1 MDLHTWRR
9 SADRYKVERSRLA
22 DRLPPFPD
30 DIGQPQPDV
39 VTLADSRLPVHSFS
53 IMVGAASLFVVYL
66 LWQVARLGGVHATV
80 IGDTFFI
87 PMDLLVIYST
97 ITASRRCRA
106 DRRRFWSWA
115 FVSVAMVSNL
125 IGDLLQLY
133 HEGIHHFSDSPDW
146 SDAIFFAFFFAGL
159 VGFGIGSR
167 SVIRRWLFALDT
179 LTIAL
184 SASAVLWYFVAGPT
198 ATTQGHSLHASLYA
212 VLYPL
217 GDLILLL
224 AAVWT
229 LQRGVPPSS
238 LRAVRMIAVGIFF
251 YVVADTLEGYLALH
265 GGYHGGDHVD
275 IVGMAAAMFFAIA
288 GALQPT
294 VKGQEPK
301 NSPFERT
308 GSASISYVALAVVFA
323 LAFVIQRHE
332 RIFPNLSIL
341 GVAVLA
347 AIFVTIAQTLS
358 RGAFLEGQVEN
369 EDLLGD
375 LRHQAFH
382 DSLTGL
388 ANRALFSERLEH
400 ALDRRRSFFAK
411 HAVLIIDLNGFK
423 SVNDSL
429 GHEAGDE
436 VLRVIAGRLR
446 TAIRRGDTV
455 ARFGGDEFAILF
467 EDVIGEETTVE
478 LVEHL
483 LDVVRQP
490 ITIANRNLEPEAS
503 VGIALTGEEPL
514 AADELLCYA
523 DTAMYQAKQHPH
535 GPRYCVFKTE
545 MQTALAAR
553 VELEAELQGAVGR
566 GELRVLYQPIL
577 DLASEKVIDFEALVR
592 WMHPSRGLLPPAAF
606 LPLAEQG
613 GLIHEIDTWVLQ
625 QACVEASRWQH
636 ESPQF
641 AQIGVHVNL
650 SPLRLREPDLV
661 GTVAEA
667 LSVAGLEP
675 RFLTLELLESSVVD
689 DLELARVRLT
699 ELKAL
704 GLRIAVDDFGTGFS
718 SLSHLRTLP
727 IDVLKIDRSFIS
739 VMETSAQA
747 STLVHSLIQLGA
759 ALGID
764 TVAEGIEEEEQL
776 KHLRDDE
783 CLHGQGDLFA
793 RPLDPDDLRSY
804 LLESVG
810 GCHTKRDRLLVLGS
824 R

>member
-1 MDLHTWRR
+1 
-9 SADRYKVERSRLA
+9 
-22 DRLPPFPD
+22 
-30 DIGQPQPDV
+30 
-39 VTLADSRLPVHSFS
+39 
-53 IMVGAASLFVVYL
+53 MVGAAGLFVVYL
-66 LWQVARLGGVHATV
+66 LWQVARLGGAVHTTV
-80 IGDTFFI
+80 IGDAFFI

-97 ITASRRCRA
+97 ITASRRSRA

-115 FVSVAMVSNL
+115 FISVAMIGYL

-133 HEGIHHFSDSPDW
+133 REGIRHFSDSPDW

-184 SASAVLWYFVAGPT
+184 SASALLWYFVAGPT
-198 ATTQGHSLHASLYA
+198 ATTHGHSLDAALYA

-217 GDLILLL
+217 RDLTLLL

-229 LQRGVPPSS
+229 LQRGVPSS
-238 LRAVRMIAVGIFF
+238 SVRAVRVIAVGIFL
-251 YVVADTLEGYLALH
+251 YVVADALAGYLDLH
-265 GGYHGGDHVD
+265 SGYHGGDRVD
-275 IVGMAAAMFFAIA
+275 IVGMAAAMCFAIA

-308 GSASISYVALAVVFA
+308 GSASISYAALAVVFA
-323 LAFVIQRHE
+323 LVFVIQRHE

-347 AIFVTIAQTLS
+347 VIFVTIAQILS
-358 RGAFLEGQVEN
+358 RGAFLEEQVKN

-382 DSLTGL
+382 DGLTGL

-400 ALDRRRSFFAK
+400 ALDRRRSFSMQ
-411 HAVLIIDLNGFK
+411 HAVLMIDLNGFK

-436 VLRVIAGRLR
+436 VLRVVAGRLR
-446 TAIRRGDTV
+446 SAIRRGDTV

-467 EDVIGEETTVE
+467 EDVNGEESSVE
-478 LVEHL
+478 LVKHL
-483 LDVVRQP
+483 LGVVRQP
-490 ITIANRNLEPEAS
+490 ITIANRNLESEAS

-514 AADELLCYA
+514 AADELLRYA
-523 DTAMYQAKQHPH
+523 DTAMYQAKQQPL

-545 MQTALAAR
+545 MQTALAER
-553 VELEAELQGAVGR
+553 VELEADLQGAVGR

-592 WMHPSRGLLPPAAF
+592 WMHPTRGLLPPAAF

-613 GLIHEIDTWVLQ
+613 GLIHEIDTWVLH
-625 QACVEASRWQH
+625 QACAEASRWQH
-636 ESPQF
+636 EGPQF
-641 AQIGVHVNL
+641 AQIGIHVNL
-650 SPLRLREPDLV
+650 SSVRLREPDLV

-689 DLELARVRLT
+689 DLELARARLT

-739 VMETSAQA
+739 AMETSAQA
-747 STLVHSLIQLGA
+747 STLVNSLIQLGA
-759 ALGID
+759 SLGID
-764 TVAEGIEEEEQL
+764 TVAEGIEEAEQL
-776 KHLRDDE
+776 KHLRDDG
-783 CLHGQGDLFA
+783 CLHGQGYLFA

-810 GCHTKRDRLLVLGS
+810 GCHTKRDFPLVFGS
-824 R
+824 S